1 MQPTPHDTSAALL
14 RIEGLAKK
22 FDGISAVSDVSFA
35 IQRGTVTGLIG
46 PNGAGKTTT
55 FDMIAGATRP
65 SSGFIW
71 FRDRNVTTLPSHRM
85 FRMGLARTFQIPR
98 PFGRMTV
105 LENLMTAP
113 LHQRGERFWTNW
125 VMPGSVRRE
134 EYALRD
140 RAREVLRFLDLE
152 KLGEEEACNLS
163 GGQMKLL
170 ELGRALMSDPELIL
184 LDEPGAG
191 VNPLL
196 LDTIMDRIRKLNEQG
211 MTFLIIEHNME
222 VVMNLC
228 DPVLVM
234 SEGNLLLQGSCRE
247 VCEDGRVIEAFLGSR
262 VADDHAEH

>member
-1 MQPTPHDTSAALL
+1 MQPTLQDSSAALL
-14 RIEGLAKK
+14 RIDRLDKQY
-22 FDGISAVSDVSFA
+22 DGINAVSGVSFA

-65 SSGFIW
+65 SSGAIW
-71 FRDRNVTTLPSHRM
+71 FRDRDVTAFPSHRM

-113 LHQRGERFWTNW
+113 LHQRGEQFWTNW
-125 VMPGSVRRE
+125 ILPGSVRRE

-140 RAREVLRFLDLE
+140 RARDVLRFLDLE

-191 VNPLL
+191 VNPFLL
-196 LDTIMDRIRKLNEQG
+196 NTIMDRIHRLNEQG
-211 MTFLIIEHNME
+211 MTFFIIEHNME

-234 SEGNLLLQGSCRE
+234 SEGDLLLQGTCRE
-247 VCEDGRVIEAFLGSR
+247 VCEDDRVIEAFLGSR
-262 VADDHAEH
+262 MADDNADQ